1 MTPLMKAIVTL
12 MFTMIA
18 NETPGFRKDPESE
31 KAIAFKEDIARMAE
45 IDYKIGSQGLL
56 VSPEVDPIILGG
68 IRFYEA
74 RFKSAPRDGDC
85 EYKYPKYSNAERKR
99 LAFNGMIPEHMMRP
113 TRVCA
118 AVGPMQISRN
128 TRFIVPAWPEV
139 RQQFSGIKTWD
150 KLVADGVGVWEVGR
164 KDKMTI
170 KELRNPEL
178 NVRLGY
184 SLLLHWKNESSKGLP
199 KDEKRSAPPGA
210 WITAWGWGRLSPNNP
225 RTVRYVDMEGKRRC
239 ELITRLMKDL
249 EEMSKQPGSGFKYR
263 VPQGWYC
270 GHEKTKAP

>member
-31 KAIAFKEDIARMAE
+31 KAKAFKEDIAKMAE
-45 IDYKIGSQGLL
+45 IDHKIGSQGLL
-56 VSPEVDPIILGG
+56 VNPEVDPIILGG

-85 EYKYPKYSNAERKR
+85 QYKYPQYSNEERKR
-99 LAFNGMIPEHMMRP
+99 LAVNGLIPEHMMQP
-113 TRVCA
+113 TKVCA

-128 TRFIVPAWPEV
+128 NRFIGPAFPEV

-150 KLVADGVGVWEVGR
+150 VLVAKGVGVWEVGR
-164 KDKMTI
+164 QDQLTL
-170 KELRNPEL
+170 KELRDPET
-178 NVRLGY
+178 NVRFGY
-184 SLLLHWKNESSKGLP
+184 SLLLHWKEESGKGLP
-199 KDEKRSAPPGA
+199 QYEKRSTPPGA
-210 WITAWGWGRLSPNNP
+210 WMTAWGWGKLSPVNP
-225 RTVRYVDMEGKRRC
+225 RTVRYVDHEGKRRC
-239 ELITRLMKDL
+239 KLITKMMKDL
-249 EEMSKQPGSGFKYR
+249 EEMSKKPNSGFSYR
-263 VPQGWYC
+263 MPKGWYC